1 MMRMSPHR
9 TFRFIL
15 VETVWIDSYLIHSQS
30 LLAMKKQ
37 ELTDEQK
44 KKRKELGERLLKAI
58 DRNQDEDRN
67 ISHQWRVNYW
77 R

>member
-1 MMRMSPHR
+1 MIHLSPHR
-9 TFRFIL
+9 TCCFIL

-44 KKRKELGERLLKAI
+44 KKRKELAERLLKAI
-58 DRNQDEDRN
+58 DGNQAEDRN

>member
-9 TFRFIL
+9 TFRFIH

-30 LLAMKKQ
+30 LLTMNRQA
-37 ELTDEQK
+37 LTDEQ
-44 KKRKELGERLLKAI
+44 RKEREEIKERLLKAI

>member
-1 MMRMSPHR
+1 MMPMSPQW

-30 LLAMKKQ
+30 LLAMKRQ
-37 ELTDEQK
+37 ELTDEQR
-44 KKRKELGERLLKAI
+44 KKREELKERLLKAI

-67 ISHQWRVNYW
+67 ISHQRKTNY
-77 R
+77 